1 MTEKETQKQGKATST
16 VDLES
21 QKNLLVTSFQV
32 RIFSII
38 VGLLCTNAIRNFLNV
53 DLPWQVSAVF
63 YTWLLASIVYL
74 IIFKLNLCKTKRILG
89 NVHLSYYFFG
99 VAFSTTLVH
108 YLGGAE
114 WIAFS
119 IYFFD
124 LVYSNVLMRRL
135 RGAFVTLLII
145 TCYFSIITLEYKGI
159 LPHRRLFPLEEG
171 SYDNFR
177 YILTTSVIIVGG
189 MYALMSFA
197 TGLFAK
203 MKEDRERNIID
214 SRNRYEAKSRQLE
227 DITTQL
233 RKNVAENKYL
243 KRAAMGYVEKK
254 EFEIQNTKRDLED
267 QIGKLRK
274 TQKSMFF
281 MIEDLNEMSTQLKD
295 ARDNLEDKVRERTDE
310 LLDISRKLHRS
321 ERLAFLG
328 KLSGSVTHELR
339 NPLAVLKNA
348 AYYLEKKF
356 VTAKDDKVAK
366 YIDIIKKEISMID
379 SIIDDIMGFA
389 KTRSPNLEKCDL
401 NRIVDNAISAINVP
415 DLVEIK
421 KDYEDVPKVEV
432 DSDQTMHALM
442 NLANN
447 AIVAMSGNGVLGF
460 RVFAEDNTVCIEVK
474 DTGPGIPPE
483 QRDLIFEPLYS
494 SKPKG
499 TGLGL
504 PIAKMMIENQE
515 GRIEFHSEL
524 GEGTVFRI
532 YFPIERKTRRQ

>member
-1 MTEKETQKQGKATST
+1 MAEKETQKQNKASINME
-16 VDLES
+16 LEA
-21 QKNLLVTSFQV
+21 QKGLLVASFHV

-38 VGLLCTNAIRNFLNV
+38 VAILFVNLIQKFL
-53 DLPWQVSAVF
+53 DISIPWQVSGVF
-63 YTWLLASIVYL
+63 YAWLLTGIVYL
-74 IIFKLNLCKTKRILG
+74 TAFNLGICKTKRLLN

-99 VAFSTTLVH
+99 LTFSTILVH

-119 IYFFD
+119 VYFFD
-124 LVYSNVLMRRL
+124 LVYANVLMSRL

-145 TCYFSIITLEYKGI
+145 ICYFVLITLEYNGVI
-159 LPHRRLFPLEEG
+159 PHRRFFPLTEG
-171 SYDNFR
+171 SYDNFK
-177 YILTTSVIIVGG
+177 YVFATNIIIAGG
-189 MYALMSFA
+189 MFSLMSLA

-203 MKEDRERNIID
+203 MKEDRERNVIE

-227 DITTQL
+227 DITIQL

-254 EFEIQNTKRDLED
+254 EFEIVKTKKDLED
-267 QIGKLRK
+267 QIEKLRK

-281 MIEDLNEMSTQLKD
+281 MIEDLNEMSAQLKD

-310 LLDISRKLHRS
+310 LLNISRKLHRS

-356 VTAKDDKVAK
+356 ITAKDDKVAK
-366 YIDIIKKEISMID
+366 YIDIIKREISVID

-389 KTRSPNLEKCDL
+389 KTRAPNLEKQDL
-401 NRIVDNAISAINVP
+401 RRVVDNAISAINVP
-415 DLVEIK
+415 ELVEIK
-421 KDYEDVPKVEV
+421 KDYEDVPKIEI

-447 AIVAMSGNGVLGF
+447 AIIAMSGNGVLSF
-460 RVFAEDNTVCIEVK
+460 RIFTENEYICVEVK

-515 GRIEFHSEL
+515 GRIEFNSEL

-532 YFPIERKTRRQ
+532 YLPMERKTRG